1 VVIADLVYL
10 FVIAYSFPTS
20 IGQGHTFRAAYYGL
34 SNIVFEAVFWW
45 WFVGSILAFAL
56 VVAFGTVERTTR
68 VAAWAYRKARQSTKG
83 RVAAASS
90 SVADPVSPGRR
101 HFLEQTAVLISATPF
116 VAAGY
121 GLLHSRLDV
130 EVVRPR
136 IPLARLPKAFDGFRI
151 AQLSDI
157 HISPFTT
164 ADYIH
169 RCVSIT
175 NELKPDL
182 IALTGD
188 YIAWDTE
195 QQGEVVRTLAGLRAP
210 FGVFGCLGNHEE
222 ESGTE
227 ESITRLFTAQ
237 GIHILRQARA
247 PIVLGGETLNL
258 IGIDE
263 PHGRTETE
271 WRRDVHRKLRQI
283 KELMM
288 PETVNILLSHG
299 DFPHMFDRV
308 AELGIDLMLA
318 GHTHGGQLSL
328 DFVHRGLNLSH
339 LIYDYNSGWYEKNG
353 AQLYVNRGIGTTG
366 FPIRL
371 GARPE
376 ISVFELSRT

>member
-1 VVIADLVYL
+1 
-10 FVIAYSFPTS
+10 
-20 IGQGHTFRAAYYGL
+20 
-34 SNIVFEAVFWW
+34 
-45 WFVGSILAFAL
+45 
-56 VVAFGTVERTTR
+56 
-68 VAAWAYRKARQSTKG
+68 
-83 RVAAASS
+83 
-90 SVADPVSPGRR
+90 
-101 HFLEQTAVLISATPF
+101 LEQTAVLISATPF

-227 ESITRLFTAQ
+227 ESITRLFMAQ

-376 ISVFELSRT
+376 ITVFELTRRV